1 MSNGRA
7 LPALRNIVMFGAP
20 TLLRLL
26 ELGHPA
32 FWTYT
37 TVIDT
42 VAPIAPWWTA
52 LHVAQVPLFALRG
65 VAVVLLLR
73 DVQGH
78 AALISRCA
86 IAVFIVVYP
95 AFDAA
100 VGIASGVML
109 QNLSAL
115 DAAGRAAVEPAL
127 CGAVLGSG
135 DGDNGDHR
143 RCAMARRAGS
153 RGARVAAGGR
163 DCSGVRAA
171 FVVRTFT
178 LRSPMSGRSGR
189 SPASVLS
196 RPPRLSSAATRR
208 TRSSTDRPH
217 PALAPPRV
225 PG

>member
-20 TLLRLL
+20 TLLGLL

-32 FWTYT
+32 FWMSDP
-37 TVIDT
+37 VIDT

-127 CGAVLGSG
+127 WALFWGPVTGTMAIIGAVPWL
-135 DGDNGDHR
+135 
-143 RCAMARRAGS
+143 
-153 RGARVAAGGR
+153 VALAAAALAWRQAGGTVLECGLLLLSATLTCDR
-163 DCSGVRAA
+163 PCPAVRAA
-171 FVVRTFT
+171 RLLLFCR
-178 LRSPMSGRSGR
+178 GRR
-189 SPASVLS
+189 AY
-196 RPPRLSSAATRR
+196 R
-208 TRSSTDRPH
+208 
-217 PALAPPRV
+217 APPPDARARL
-225 PG
+225 PIARIRR